1 MADEQ
6 IEVGTAVAEREAP
19 IVQAPVALPD
29 VTRMMDAALS
39 HGAEGVEALERLVD
53 MQMRL
58 LDRQAESALVV
69 ALAAFKAGC
78 PEIKKTKQVKY
89 ATANGK
95 AVDFHYAP
103 LGAIQKVIDPEL
115 HRVGLSY
122 TFDTEDTDGKLV
134 KIRGRLQ
141 HVDGASRESSVTLPV
156 AGMQDS
162 PAQRYAG
169 TITYGKRYVLA
180 ALLGITIEDD
190 VDGQQPGDASEV
202 INAQEF
208 DELTKLIADTGADTR
223 RFCSYLG
230 VASLEA
236 LPSYRF
242 TEARRALQAKGAKP
256 DA

>member
-1 MADEQ
+1 MADER
-6 IEVGTAVAEREAP
+6 IEVGTAVATAP
-19 IVQAPVALPD
+19 IVQAPAALPD
-29 VTRMMDAALS
+29 VTRMMDAALA

-69 ALAAFKAGC
+69 ALAEFKAAC

-180 ALLGITIEDD
+180 ALLGITIDDD
-190 VDGQQPGDASEV
+190 VDGQQPGGDASEV
-202 INAQEF
+202 INAAEF
-208 DELTKLIADTGADTR
+208 DELTQLIADTGADTR

-230 VASLEA
+230 VASLRA

>member
-1 MADEQ
+1 
-6 IEVGTAVAEREAP
+6 
-19 IVQAPVALPD
+19 
-29 VTRMMDAALS
+29 
-39 HGAEGVEALERLVD
+39 
-53 MQMRL
+53 
-58 LDRQAESALVV
+58 
-69 ALAAFKAGC
+69 
-78 PEIKKTKQVKY
+78 
-89 ATANGK
+89 
-95 AVDFHYAP
+95 
-103 LGAIQKVIDPEL
+103 
-115 HRVGLSY
+115 
-122 TFDTEDTDGKLV
+122 
-134 KIRGRLQ
+134 
-141 HVDGASRESSVTLPV
+141 VTLPV

-202 INAQEF
+202 VNAAEF

-223 RFCSYLG
+223 RFCTYLG
-230 VASLEA
+230 VASLRA